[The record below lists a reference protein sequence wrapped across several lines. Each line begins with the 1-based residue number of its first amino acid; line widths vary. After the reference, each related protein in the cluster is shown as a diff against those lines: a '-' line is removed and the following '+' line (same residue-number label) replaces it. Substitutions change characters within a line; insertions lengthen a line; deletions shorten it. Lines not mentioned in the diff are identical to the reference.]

1 MQTLQIQLP
10 DTINID
16 VQEIQMLLA
25 SKLYE
30 KGVLSV
36 RASSTNDRSF
46 QKYFYGAVGALSSRV
61 GRVSDSVSD
70 ILNNILE
77 DILCKLK
84 LP

>member
-16 VQEIQMLLA
+16 TQEIKMLLA

-36 RASSTNDRSF
+36 GQASQMT
-46 QKYFYGAVGALSSRV
+46 GLSKRTFMELL
-61 GRVSDSVSD
+61 GHYQVSV
-70 ILNNILE
+70 LNHPAEYIMQDFENA
-77 DILCKLK
+77 
-84 LP
+84 